1 MNSKEII
8 YANLERCNPTRPGL
22 TFDNNRINDINYGNP
37 GTPKGCVQ
45 KRWVEGQYEYYDDMW
60 GNIWRRM
67 TDGCAS
73 GEIFKPVIEDWSQL
87 KDDKMPQYDLEETA
101 NSFRKG
107 FVNGEDKFKVA
118 GMPGWIFTS
127 SRYLRKMEIYL
138 MDMLLYPEELK
149 QLHEK
154 VAGMCEQIIR
164 AAGEAGAEGIF
175 FCEDMGTQ
183 NGLLFSPAL
192 WQEYFGDLYHRLFGL
207 AHECG
212 MKVFMHSCGQNRQI
226 LEPLLQ
232 AGVDCFQFDQP
243 TVYDMADLAQLLKK
257 YKAGLWS
264 PVDIQKILP
273 TGDRQ
278 IIEKG
283 VEDMFKHF
291 EGGLIFRNYGDLKGI
306 GVKEEWNNW
315 AYEAILSHIKHN
327 TLCSD

>member
-1 MNSKEII
+1 
-8 YANLERCNPTRPGL
+8 
-22 TFDNNRINDINYGNP
+22 
-37 GTPKGCVQ
+37 
-45 KRWVEGQYEYYDDMW
+45 
-60 GNIWRRM
+60 
-67 TDGCAS
+67 
-73 GEIFKPVIEDWSQL
+73 
-87 KDDKMPQYDLEETA
+87 
-101 NSFRKG
+101 
-107 FVNGEDKFKVA
+107 
-118 GMPGWIFTS
+118 
-127 SRYLRKMEIYL
+127 
-138 MDMLLYPEELK
+138 LYCK
-149 QLHEK
+149 
-154 VAGMCEQIIR
+154 
-164 AAGEAGAEGIF
+164 
-175 FCEDMGTQ
+175 
-183 NGLLFSPAL
+183 
-192 WQEYFGDLYHRLFGL
+192 LFGM

-212 MKVFMHSCGQNRQI
+212 LKVFMHSCGKNRQI
-226 LEPLLQ
+226 LEPLLL

-291 EGGLIFRNYGDLKGI
+291 EGCLIFRNYGDLKGI

>member
-1 MNSKEII
+1 MTSKEII
-8 YANLERCNPTRPGL
+8 YANLEHRNPARAGL
-22 TFDNNRINDINYGNP
+22 NFDNNRIDDMDISGP
-37 GTPKGCVQ
+37 GVPKGYAQ
-45 KRWVEGQYEYYDDMW
+45 KRWLEGQYEYYDDMW

-87 KDDKMPQYDLEETA
+87 KDYQMPQYDLEETA

-107 FVNGEDKFKVA
+107 FVSGEDKFKVA

-154 VAGMCEQIIR
+154 VAGLFELTIR
-164 AAGEAGAEGIF
+164 AAGKAGADSIF

-183 NGLLFSPAL
+183 NGLLFSAAL
-192 WQEYFGDLYHRLFGL
+192 WQEYFGDLYRRLFGV

-212 MKVFMHSCGQNRQI
+212 LKVFMHSCGQNRQI

-243 TVYDMADLAQLLKK
+243 TVYDLADLAQLLKK
-257 YKAGLWS
+257 YKAALHS
-264 PVDIQKILP
+264 PIDIQKILP

-278 IIEKG
+278 KIEKG

-291 EGGLIFRNYGDLKGI
+291 DGFVIFKNYPDLKGI
-306 GVKEEWNNW
+306 GVKEEWDNW
-315 AYEAILSHIKHN
+315 AYNDILSRIKRGAPN
-327 TLCSD
+327 N

>member
-1 MNSKEII
+1 MNSREII
-8 YANLERCNPTRPGL
+8 YANLEHRNSPRPGL
-22 TFDNNRINDINYGNP
+22 AFDNNRINDMDSFGVGLPKGY
-37 GTPKGCVQ
+37 TPK
-45 KRWVEGQYEYYDDMW
+45 RWIEGQYEYYDDMW
-60 GNIWRRM
+60 GNVWARM
-67 TDGCAS
+67 TDGCDA
-73 GEIFKPVIEDWSQL
+73 GEIFKPAIEDWSQL
-87 KDDKMPQYDLEETA
+87 KDYLPPQYDLDETVSA
-101 NSFRKG
+101 IRQG
-107 FVNGEDKFKVA
+107 FVNGPDKFKLCW
-118 GMPGWIFTS
+118 MPGWVFAS
-127 SRYLRKMEIYL
+127 SRYLRKMEVYL

-149 QLHEK
+149 QLHAKIAVGFELL
-154 VAGMCEQIIR
+154 IR
-164 AAGEAGAEGIF
+164 AAGKAGCDGII

-183 NGLLFSPAL
+183 NGLMFSPEL
-192 WQEYFGDLYHRLFGL
+192 WQEYFGELYCKLFGM

-212 MKVFMHSCGQNRQI
+212 LKVFMHSCGKNRQI
-226 LEPLLQ
+226 LEPLLL

-327 TLCSD
+327 TLRSD